1 MIAGLSPLLPKIVNR
16 PSRIFS
22 RTMPWHFHSR
32 HLHHPMTKPLPDSE
46 RKSNLLFEA
55 GALLLAAAVATVMV
69 LHLRAGSGPAL
80 KGPLPPPGAE
90 VLAGLPPETL
100 QTDTAVFA
108 GGCFWGVQAVFQHT
122 RGVLQAVAGYAG
134 GEAGHANYQM
144 VSSGITRHAEV
155 VSIRF
160 DPRQISY
167 AQLLQIFFSVAHD
180 PTQLDRQHPD
190 VGPQYRSAVFYKSSA
205 QQQQLERY
213 ITQLDAAGL
222 LPGKIVT
229 QVSPFTAFFAAE
241 AEHQNYH
248 VRNPTA
254 PYIVE
259 YDQPRLARFQAWLP
273 DFYREQAVLVDAAGV
288 ADALAR

>member
-1 MIAGLSPLLPKIVNR
+1 
-16 PSRIFS
+16 
-22 RTMPWHFHSR
+22 
-32 HLHHPMTKPLPDSE
+32 MTKPPPDPE
-46 RKSNLLFEA
+46 RKSNLLIEA

-69 LHLRAGSGPAL
+69 LHLRAGSGTAL
-80 KGPLPPPGAE
+80 TGPLPPPGAE
-90 VLAGLPPETL
+90 VLAGLPSETL
-100 QTDTAVFA
+100 KTDTAVFA

-144 VSSGITRHAEV
+144 VSGGTTRHAEA

-190 VGPQYRSAVFYKSSA
+190 VGPQYRSAAFYKGAA

-213 ITQLDAAGL
+213 ITQLDAAGV

-229 QVSPFTAFFAAE
+229 QVSPFTAFYAAE
-241 AEHQNYH
+241 AEHQNYFA
-248 VRNPTA
+248 RNPTA
-254 PYIVE
+254 TYIVE
-259 YDQPRLARFQAWLP
+259 YDQPRLARLKAWLP
-273 DFYREQAVLVDAAGV
+273 DFYREQPVLVDAAGV

>member
-1 MIAGLSPLLPKIVNR
+1 
-16 PSRIFS
+16 
-22 RTMPWHFHSR
+22 
-32 HLHHPMTKPLPDSE
+32 MTQPLPATE
-46 RKSNLLFEA
+46 RKSNLLIEI
-55 GALLLAAAVATVMV
+55 GALLLAAAVATIMV
-69 LHLRAGSGPAL
+69 LHLRAGSGTAL
-80 KGPLPPPGAE
+80 NGPLPPPGAE
-90 VLAGLPPETL
+90 VLAGLPPVTL
-100 QTDTAVFA
+100 QTETAVFA

-134 GEAGHANYQM
+134 GEAGQANYQM

-190 VGPQYRSAVFYKSSA
+190 VGPQYRSAAFYKGAA

-213 ITQLDAAGL
+213 ITQLNAAGV

-229 QVSPFTAFFAAE
+229 QVSPFTAFYAAE

-259 YDQPRLARFQAWLP
+259 YDQPRLARFKAWLP
-273 DFYREQAVLVDAAGV
+273 DLYREQAVLTDAAGV

>member
-1 MIAGLSPLLPKIVNR
+1 
-16 PSRIFS
+16 
-22 RTMPWHFHSR
+22 
-32 HLHHPMTKPLPDSE
+32 MTKPLPDPE

-69 LHLRAGSGPAL
+69 LHLRAGSGTAL
-80 KGPLPPPGAE
+80 KGPLPPPAAE

-100 QTDTAVFA
+100 QSETAVFA

-134 GEAGHANYQM
+134 GEAGQANYQM

-190 VGPQYRSAVFYKSSA
+190 VGPQYRSAAFYKGAA

-213 ITQLDAAGL
+213 ITQLEAAGV

-229 QVSPFTAFFAAE
+229 QVSPFTAFYAAE
-241 AEHQNYH
+241 ADHQNYF
-248 VRNPTA
+248 VRNATA

-259 YDQPRLARFQAWLP
+259 HDQPRLARFKAWLP
-273 DFYREQAVLVDAAGV
+273 DFYREQAVLTDAAGV

>member
-1 MIAGLSPLLPKIVNR
+1 M
-16 PSRIFS
+16 
-22 RTMPWHFHSR
+22 
-32 HLHHPMTKPLPDSE
+32 
-46 RKSNLLFEA
+46 
-55 GALLLAAAVATVMV
+55 
-69 LHLRAGSGPAL
+69 
-80 KGPLPPPGAE
+80 
-90 VLAGLPPETL
+90 
-100 QTDTAVFA
+100 
-108 GGCFWGVQAVFQHT
+108 
-122 RGVLQAVAGYAG
+122 LQAVAGYAG
-134 GEAGHANYQM
+134 GEAGQANYQM

-190 VGPQYRSAVFYKSSA
+190 VGPQYRSAAFYKGAA

-213 ITQLDAAGL
+213 ITQLNAAGV

-229 QVSPFTAFFAAE
+229 QVSPFTAFYAAE
-241 AEHQNYH
+241 AEHQNYFM
-248 VRNPTA
+248 RNPTA

-259 YDQPRLARFQAWLP
+259 YDQPRLARFKAWLP

>member
-1 MIAGLSPLLPKIVNR
+1 L
-16 PSRIFS
+16 
-22 RTMPWHFHSR
+22 T
-32 HLHHPMTKPLPDSE
+32 
-46 RKSNLLFEA
+46 
-55 GALLLAAAVATVMV
+55 
-69 LHLRAGSGPAL
+69 
-80 KGPLPPPGAE
+80 GPLPPPGAE

-134 GEAGHANYQM
+134 GEAGQANYQM
-144 VSSGITRHAEV
+144 VSSGSTRHAEV

-190 VGPQYRSAVFYKSSA
+190 VGPQYRSAVFYKGAA

-229 QVSPFTAFFAAE
+229 QVSPFTAFYAAE

-248 VRNPTA
+248 VRNPAA

-259 YDQPRLARFQAWLP
+259 YDQPRLARFKAWLP

>member
-1 MIAGLSPLLPKIVNR
+1 
-16 PSRIFS
+16 
-22 RTMPWHFHSR
+22 
-32 HLHHPMTKPLPDSE
+32 MTQPLPASE
-46 RKSNLLFEA
+46 RKSNLLIEA
-55 GALLLAAAVATVMV
+55 GALLVAAAVATVMV
-69 LHLRAGSGPAL
+69 LHLRGGSGPAL
-80 KGPLPPPGAE
+80 NGPLPPPGAE
-90 VLAGLPPETL
+90 VLAGLPPVTL

-134 GEAGHANYQM
+134 GEAGQANYQM
-144 VSSGITRHAEV
+144 VSSGATRHAEV

-160 DPRQISY
+160 DPQQISY
-167 AQLLQIFFSVAHD
+167 AQLLHIFFSAAHD

-190 VGPQYRSAVFYKSSA
+190 VGPQYRSAAFYKDAA

-213 ITQLDAAGL
+213 ITQLDAAGV

-229 QVSPFTAFFAAE
+229 QVSPFTAFYAAE
-241 AEHQNYH
+241 AEHQNYFE
-248 VRNPTA
+248 RNPAA
-254 PYIVE
+254 PYIVA
-259 YDQPRLARFQAWLP
+259 YDQPRLARFKAWLP

>member
-1 MIAGLSPLLPKIVNR
+1 
-16 PSRIFS
+16 
-22 RTMPWHFHSR
+22 
-32 HLHHPMTKPLPDSE
+32 
-46 RKSNLLFEA
+46 
-55 GALLLAAAVATVMV
+55 
-69 LHLRAGSGPAL
+69 
-80 KGPLPPPGAE
+80 
-90 VLAGLPPETL
+90 
-100 QTDTAVFA
+100 
-108 GGCFWGVQAVFQHT
+108 
-122 RGVLQAVAGYAG
+122 
-134 GEAGHANYQM
+134 
-144 VSSGITRHAEV
+144 
-155 VSIRF
+155 
-160 DPRQISY
+160 
-167 AQLLQIFFSVAHD
+167 
-180 PTQLDRQHPD
+180 